1 MCFCSFQVLIF
12 HQKCEI
18 EKEGKKQRKK
28 ENNNSCYVS
37 VFVVVDY
44 SMPVGRACGAS
55 VWFAFNSLRS
65 FNCCR
70 DGHYSHGLDVP
81 AAHSAPPPTGPE
93 QASAGGWPGGGQGPL
108 CIPCWQT
115 SPALRRGCLDGAAQ
129 VSMQSAHSSSISSP
143 PLFCC
148 FLPGSKPCDL
158 TYNISVNIMNR
169 VLWQRKIMQLAH
181 GWGILLLL
189 FLAAFFLE
197 ASLVIWIDQQY
208 QYKCYEQGVTAEEN
222 NSTREGKHGGSIV
235 LEKEL
240 LWVGLGRFKRGFF
253 PYRSGNV
260 ILCRGAR
267 QKMHGNQQLKGWFEE
282 SRGWVESM
290 GGCVRLKLVFSS
302 LFEGVKALRCD
313 GVFSLVFVVT
323 VLVVDLFWGNL
334 IDFFNL

>member
-1 MCFCSFQVLIF
+1 M
-12 HQKCEI
+12 
-18 EKEGKKQRKK
+18 
-28 ENNNSCYVS
+28 S

-44 SMPVGRACGAS
+44 SIPVGRACGAS
-55 VWFAFNSLRS
+55 VWFAFNSLRA

-81 AAHSAPPPTGPE
+81 DAHSASPPTGPE

-143 PLFCC
+143 PLLRC

-158 TYNISVNIMNR
+158 TYNISVIMNR

-181 GWGILLLL
+181 GWVILLLL

-197 ASLVIWIDQQY
+197 ASLVIWIDLQY
-208 QYKCYEQGVTAEEN
+208 QYKRYEQGVTAEEN
-222 NSTREGKHGGSIV
+222 NSMREGNHGGSIV

-240 LWVGLGRFKRGFF
+240 LWGWTWQGLESCFF
-253 PYRSGNV
+253 PCRSGNA
-260 ILCRGAR
+260 ILCRGAKDR
-267 QKMHGNQQLKGWFEE
+267 KC
-282 SRGWVESM
+282 M
-290 GGCVRLKLVFSS
+290 GTNSWKAGLRNLEDEWRVW
-302 LFEGVKALRCD
+302 EGV
-313 GVFSLVFVVT
+313 
-323 VLVVDLFWGNL
+323 
-334 IDFFNL
+334 